1 MSSTPE
7 QYDAIVIGSGEA
19 GKYMSWTLGA
29 QGQRVITIEDK
40 RIGGACPNV
49 ACLPS
54 KDVVHSA
61 KVASFF
67 QRGAEFGIVCGDW
80 HVDMAG
86 VNARR
91 QKLVDGNLQ
100 VHLANF
106 TKSHAEIVMGF
117 GRFIAEKTVE
127 VAFNAGG
134 TRTLRSDRI
143 FLDTGS
149 RATIEPVP
157 GLIESKPLTHIEALE
172 LTVLPEH
179 LLVLGGGFVGLELAQ
194 AMRRFGARVT
204 VVERNPTFAHRE
216 DPDVIEGLEQL
227 FHDEGIEIVAN
238 AALTQVE
245 GTSGQSVTLHLT
257 LPNGETT
264 IQGSHLLVATGRTPN
279 TQNMGLE
286 VVGIKTTSAGHIQ
299 VNDRLETTIQGS
311 HLLVATGRTPN
322 TQNMGLEV
330 VGIKTA
336 PAGHI
341 QVNDR
346 LETTAP
352 GVWAMGDCAGSP
364 YFTHISF
371 DDFRTVRDNL
381 AGANRTTT
389 GRQVPSCTFIDP
401 ELAHVGLTE
410 NQAKQQGV
418 AYLLAKVPML
428 SNLRAKTLSETRGFI
443 KALISEDD
451 RILGFTAFGVGCGEL
466 LPVIQLAMSANLPY
480 TAIRSLIITH
490 PTISEGLVTLFTA
503 VPPLAPDSPARAS
516 H

>member
-29 QGQRVITIEDK
+29 QGQRVITVEDK
-40 RIGGACPNV
+40 RVGGACPNV

-54 KDVVHSA
+54 KNVVHSA

-67 QRGAEFGIVCGDW
+67 QRGAEFGIVYGDW

-106 TKSHAEIVMGF
+106 AKSHAEIVMGF

-127 VAFNAGG
+127 VALNAGG

-149 RATIEPVP
+149 RATIEPIP

-179 LLVLGGGFVGLELAQ
+179 FLVLGGGFVGLELAQ
-194 AMRRFGARVT
+194 AMRRFGARVS
-204 VVERNPTFAHRE
+204 VIERNPSIAHRE
-216 DPDVIEGLEQL
+216 DSDVIEGLEQL
-227 FHDEGIEIVAN
+227 FHDDGIEIVAK
-238 AALTQVE
+238 ASLLRVE
-245 GTSGQSVTLHLT
+245 GTSGKSVTLHVT
-257 LPNGETT
+257 LPTGETT
-264 IQGSHLLVATGRTPN
+264 VQGSHLLVATGRTPN

-286 VVGIKTTSAGHIQ
+286 VVGIKTTPAGHIQ
-299 VNDRLETTIQGS
+299 VNDRLETTI
-311 HLLVATGRTPN
+311 
-322 TQNMGLEV
+322 
-330 VGIKTA
+330 
-336 PAGHI
+336 
-341 QVNDR
+341 
-346 LETTAP
+346 P

-381 AGANRTTT
+381 AGANRTTA

-410 NQAKQQGV
+410 NEAKQKGV
-418 AYLLAKVPML
+418 VYRLAKVPML

-451 RILGFTAFGVGCGEL
+451 RILGFTAFGAGVGDL
-466 LPVIQLAMSANLPY
+466 LPVVQLAMSADLPY
-480 TAIRSLIITH
+480 TAIQSLIVTH
-490 PTISEGLVTLFTA
+490 PTISEGLVTLLTG
-503 VPPLAPDSPARAS
+503 VPSLTPNSPAPAS

>member
-1 MSSTPE
+1 MATPE
-7 QYDAIVIGSGEA
+7 QHDAIIIGSGEA
-19 GKYMSWTLGA
+19 GKYMAWTLGA
-29 QGQRVITIEDK
+29 QGQRVVAVEDK

-54 KDVVHSA
+54 KNVVHSA

-67 QRGAEFGIVCGDW
+67 QRGAEFGIVHGDW
-80 HVDMAG
+80 RVDMAG

-91 QKLVDGNLQ
+91 RQMVDGLQQ

-106 TKSHAEIVMGF
+106 AKSHAEIVMGF

-127 VAFNAGG
+127 VALNAGG

-149 RATIEPVP
+149 RATIEPIP
-157 GLIESKPLTHIEALE
+157 GLPESSPLTHIEALE

-204 VVERNPTFAHRE
+204 IIERNPSIAHRE

-238 AALTQVE
+238 AKLTQVE
-245 GTSGQSVTLHLT
+245 GTSGKSVTLHLT
-257 LPNGETT
+257 LPSGETT
-264 IQGSHLLVATGRTPN
+264 VQGSHLLVATGRTPN

-286 VVGIKTTSAGHIQ
+286 VVGIKTT
-299 VNDRLETTIQGS
+299 
-311 HLLVATGRTPN
+311 
-322 TQNMGLEV
+322 
-330 VGIKTA
+330 

-364 YFTHISF
+364 HFTHISF

-389 GRQVPSCTFIDP
+389 GRQVPSCTFTDP

-418 AYLLAKVPML
+418 AYRLAKVPML
-428 SNLRAKTLSETRGFI
+428 ANLRAKTLSETRGFI
-443 KALISEDD
+443 KALISKDD
-451 RILGFTAFGVGCGEL
+451 RILGFTAFGVSVGEL
-466 LPVIQLAMSANLPY
+466 LPVVQLAMSANLPY
-480 TAIRSLIITH
+480 TAIRSLIVTH
-490 PTISEGLVTLFTA
+490 PTISEGLVTLLTA
-503 VPPLAPDSPARAS
+503 VPSPTPNSPAPAS

>member
-1 MSSTPE
+1 MATTPE

-19 GKYMSWTLGA
+19 GKYMAWTLGA
-29 QGQRVITIEDK
+29 QGQRVISIEDK

-54 KDVVHSA
+54 KNVVHSA

-67 QRGAEFGIVCGDW
+67 QRGAEFGIVYGDW

-86 VNARR
+86 VNTRR
-91 QKLVDGNLQ
+91 QQLVDGNLQ

-106 TKSHAEIVMGF
+106 AKSHAEIVMGF

-127 VAFNAGG
+127 VALNAGG

-149 RATIEPVP
+149 RATMEPIP
-157 GLIESKPLTHIEALE
+157 GLAESTPLTHIEALE

-194 AMRRFGARVT
+194 AMRRFGARVSII
-204 VVERNPTFAHRE
+204 ERNPSIAHHE

-227 FHDEGIEIVAN
+227 FHDEGIEVVAN
-238 AALTQVE
+238 ATLTRVE
-245 GTSGQSVTLHLT
+245 GTSGKSVTLHLT

-286 VVGIKTTSAGHIQ
+286 LVGIKTTPAGHNQ
-299 VNDRLETTIQGS
+299 VNDRLET
-311 HLLVATGRTPN
+311 A
-322 TQNMGLEV
+322 
-330 VGIKTA
+330 
-336 PAGHI
+336 
-341 QVNDR
+341 
-346 LETTAP
+346 AP

-364 YFTHISF
+364 HFTHISF

-410 NQAKQQGV
+410 NQAKRQGV
-418 AYLLAKVPML
+418 AYRLAKVPML

-443 KALISEDD
+443 KALISKDD

-480 TAIRSLIITH
+480 TAIRSLLVTH
-490 PTISEGLVTLFTA
+490 PTIAEGLVTLFTA
-503 VPPLAPDSPARAS
+503 VPPLTSNSPAPPG

>member
-1 MSSTPE
+1 MATPE
-7 QYDAIVIGSGEA
+7 QFDAIIIGSGEA
-19 GKYMSWTLGA
+19 GKYMAWTLGA
-29 QGQRVITIEDK
+29 QGKRVITIEDK

-54 KDVVHSA
+54 KNVVHSA

-67 QRGAEFGIVCGDW
+67 QRGAEFGMVYGDW

-91 QKLVDGNLQ
+91 QKMVDSNLQ

-106 TKSHAEIVMGF
+106 AKSHVEVVMGF
-117 GRFIAEKTVE
+117 GRFIGEKTVE
-127 VAFNAGG
+127 VALNAGG

-143 FLDTGS
+143 FISTGS
-149 RATIEPVP
+149 RATIDPMP
-157 GLIESKPLTHIEALE
+157 GLAESKPLTHIEALE

-179 LLVLGGGFVGLELAQ
+179 LLILGGGYVGLEFAQ

-204 VVERNPTFAHRE
+204 VIERNPSIAHRE

-227 FHDEGIEIVAN
+227 FADEGIEVVSN
-238 AALTQVE
+238 AAVARVE
-245 GTSGQSVTLHLT
+245 GTSGKSVTLHVT
-257 LPNGETT
+257 LPTGETT

-279 TQNMGLE
+279 TKNMGLE
-286 VVGIKTTSAGHIQ
+286 VVGIKTT
-299 VNDRLETTIQGS
+299 
-311 HLLVATGRTPN
+311 
-322 TQNMGLEV
+322 
-330 VGIKTA
+330 

-352 GVWAMGDCAGSP
+352 GAWAMGDCAGSP

-371 DDFRTVRDNL
+371 DDFRVVRDNL
-381 AGANRTTT
+381 AGGNRTTT

-410 NQAKQQGV
+410 NEAKQKGV
-418 AYLLAKVPML
+418 AYRLA
-428 SNLRAKTLSETRGFI
+428 
-443 KALISEDD
+443 
-451 RILGFTAFGVGCGEL
+451 
-466 LPVIQLAMSANLPY
+466 
-480 TAIRSLIITH
+480 
-490 PTISEGLVTLFTA
+490 
-503 VPPLAPDSPARAS
+503 
-516 H
+516 

>member
-1 MSSTPE
+1 MAAPE
-7 QYDAIVIGSGEA
+7 QYDAIIIGSGEA
-19 GKYMSWTLGA
+19 GKYMAWTLGA
-29 QGQRVITIEDK
+29 QGKRVITVEDK

-54 KDVVHSA
+54 KNVVHSA

-67 QRGAEFGIVCGDW
+67 QRGAEFGMVFGDW

-91 QKLVDGNLQ
+91 QKMVDSNLQ

-106 TKSHAEIVMGF
+106 AKSHVEVVMGF
-117 GRFIAEKTVE
+117 GRFIGEKTVE
-127 VAFNAGG
+127 VALNAGG

-143 FLDTGS
+143 FISTGS
-149 RATIEPVP
+149 RATIDPMP
-157 GLIESKPLTHIEALE
+157 GLAESKPLTHIEALE

-179 LLVLGGGFVGLELAQ
+179 LLILGGGYVGLEFAQ

-204 VVERNPTFAHRE
+204 VIERNTSIAHRE

-227 FHDEGIEIVAN
+227 FADEGIEIISN
-238 AALTQVE
+238 AAVARVE
-245 GTSGQSVTLHLT
+245 GTSGKSVTVHLT
-257 LPNGETT
+257 SPAGETT

-279 TQNMGLE
+279 TKNMGLE
-286 VVGIKTTSAGHIQ
+286 AVGIKTT
-299 VNDRLETTIQGS
+299 
-311 HLLVATGRTPN
+311 
-322 TQNMGLEV
+322 
-330 VGIKTA
+330 

-346 LETTAP
+346 LETTVP

-371 DDFRTVRDNL
+371 DDFRIVRDNL
-381 AGANRTTT
+381 AGGNRTTT

-410 NQAKQQGV
+410 NQARQKGV
-418 AYLLAKVPML
+418 AYRLAKVPML
-428 SNLRAKTLSETRGFI
+428 SNLRAITLSETRGFI
-443 KALISEDD
+443 KALISEND
-451 RILGFTAFGVGCGEL
+451 RILGFTAFGTGVGEL
-466 LPVIQLAMSANLPY
+466 LPVVQLAMSADLPY
-480 TAIRSLIITH
+480 TAIRSLIVSH
-490 PTISEGLVTLFTA
+490 PTISEGLVSLFTA
-503 VPPLAPDSPARAS
+503 VPPLSPA
-516 H
+516 

>member
-1 MSSTPE
+1 MSTPE

-19 GKYMSWTLGA
+19 GKWMAWTLGA
-29 QGQRVITIEDK
+29 QGQRVIALEDK

-54 KDVVHSA
+54 KNLVHSA

-67 QRGAEFGIVCGDW
+67 QRGPEFGIVPGDW

-91 QKLVDGNLQ
+91 QRLVDHNVQ

-106 TKSHAEIVMGF
+106 AKSHSEIVMGF
-117 GRFIAEKTVE
+117 GRFVAERTIE
-127 VAFNAGG
+127 VALNAGG

-143 FLDTGS
+143 FLATGS
-149 RATIEPVP
+149 RATIEPIP
-157 GLIESKPLTHIEALE
+157 GLTESKPLTHIEALE

-179 LLVLGGGFVGLELAQ
+179 LIIVGGGFVGLEFAQ

-204 VVERNPTFAHRE
+204 VVERNPSLAHQE
-216 DPDVIEGLEQL
+216 DPDVVEGLQQL
-227 FHDEGIEIVAN
+227 FHDDGIEVIAD
-238 AALTQVE
+238 AEISRVE
-245 GTSGQSVTLHLT
+245 GLSGTSVSLYLQ
-257 LPNGETT
+257 LPSGKTVL
-264 IQGSHLLVATGRTPN
+264 QGSHLLVATGRTPN

-286 VVGIKTTSAGHIQ
+286 VVGIKTT
-299 VNDRLETTIQGS
+299 
-311 HLLVATGRTPN
+311 
-322 TQNMGLEV
+322 
-330 VGIKTA
+330 

-364 YFTHISF
+364 HFTHISY

-381 AGANRTTT
+381 GGANRTTA
-389 GRQVPSCTFIDP
+389 GRQVPFCAFIDP
-401 ELAHVGLTE
+401 ELAHVGLRE
-410 NQAKQQGV
+410 SEAKRQGIP
-418 AYLLAKVPML
+418 YRLTKVSMQ
-428 SNLRAKTLSETRGFI
+428 SNLRASTISETRGFI
-443 KALISEDD
+443 KALVSSDD
-451 RILGFTAFGVGCGEL
+451 RILGFTAFGADVGEL
-466 LPVIQLAMSANLPY
+466 LPVVQLAMSANLPY
-480 TAIRSLIITH
+480 TAIRSLIVTH
-490 PTISEGLVTLFTA
+490 PTISEGLVTLFSA
-503 VPPLAPDSPARAS
+503 VPSLTPNTPAPGG